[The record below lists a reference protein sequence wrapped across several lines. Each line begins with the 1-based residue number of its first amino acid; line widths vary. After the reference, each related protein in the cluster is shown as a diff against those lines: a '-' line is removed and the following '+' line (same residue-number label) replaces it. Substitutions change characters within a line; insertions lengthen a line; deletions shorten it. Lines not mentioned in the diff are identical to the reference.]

1 MAQDL
6 SGLRAVVL
14 KALDDLKAVDVTV
27 LDVAAL
33 TSLTSL
39 MVVATGTSNRHVRAI
54 ADAARDAAKAAGYP
68 VLGVEGEAGAE
79 WVLVDLVDLVLHVML
94 PATRAL
100 YRLEDLW
107 SARPGRS
114 EAPAQSEQA
123 GDGA

>member
-1 MAQDL
+1 MAQNL
-6 SGLRAVVL
+6 SGLKAVVL

-27 LDVAAL
+27 LDVGAL
-33 TSLTSL
+33 TNLTSF

-54 ADAARDAAKAAGYP
+54 ADAARDAAKEAGYT

-107 SARPGRS
+107 SARPG
-114 EAPAQSEQA
+114 QA
-123 GDGA
+123 RAGQVGDGA

>member
-6 SGLRAVVL
+6 AGLRSAVL
-14 KALDDLKAVDVTV
+14 KALDDLKAIDVAV
-27 LDVAAL
+27 LDVSAL
-33 TSLTSL
+33 TNLTSI
-39 MVVATGTSNRHVRAI
+39 MVVATGTSNRHVRAV
-54 ADAARDAAKAAGYP
+54 AEAARDAAKAAGYP

-107 SARPGRS
+107 STRPGQVSTEHR
-114 EAPAQSEQA
+114 
-123 GDGA
+123 GNGA

>member
-27 LDVAAL
+27 LDVSAL

-54 ADAARDAAKAAGYP
+54 AEAARDAAKAAGYN

-107 SARPGRS
+107 SARPG
-114 EAPAQSEQA
+114 QA
-123 GDGA
+123 RAGRVGDGA

>member
-27 LDVAAL
+27 LDVSAL

-54 ADAARDAAKAAGYP
+54 AEAARDAAKAAGYN

-107 SARPGRS
+107 SARPGQGRTG
-114 EAPAQSEQA
+114 QV

>member
-27 LDVAAL
+27 LDVTAL

-54 ADAARDAAKAAGYP
+54 ADAARDAAKAAGYT

-114 EAPAQSEQA
+114 GAPTQSEQA

>member
-6 SGLRAVVL
+6 AGLKAVVL

-27 LDVAAL
+27 LDVSAL
-33 TSLTSL
+33 TSMTSL
-39 MVVATGTSNRHVRAI
+39 MVVATGTSNRHVRAL
-54 ADAARDAAKAAGYP
+54 ADTARDAAKAAGYE

-107 SARPGRS
+107 SARPG
-114 EAPAQSEQA
+114 QA
-123 GDGA
+123 RVGQVGDGA

>member
-6 SGLRAVVL
+6 AGLKAVVL
-14 KALDDLKAVDVTV
+14 KALDDLKAVDVTS
-27 LDVAAL
+27 LDVSAL
-33 TSLTSL
+33 TSMTSL
-39 MVVATGTSNRHVRAI
+39 MVVATGTSNRHVRAL
-54 ADAARDAAKAAGYP
+54 ADTARDAAKAAGYE

-107 SARPGRS
+107 SARPS
-114 EAPAQSEQA
+114 QA
-123 GDGA
+123 RVGQVGDGA

>member
-6 SGLRAVVL
+6 AGLKAVVL

-27 LDVAAL
+27 LDVSAL
-33 TSLTSL
+33 TSMTSL
-39 MVVATGTSNRHVRAI
+39 MVVATGTSNRHVRAL
-54 ADAARDAAKAAGYP
+54 ADTARDAAKAAGYD

-107 SARPGRS
+107 SARPG
-114 EAPAQSEQA
+114 QA
-123 GDGA
+123 RAGQVGDGA

>member
-6 SGLRAVVL
+6 SGLKAVVL

-27 LDVAAL
+27 LDVASL

-68 VLGVEGEAGAE
+68 VLGVEGEASAE

-107 SARPGRS
+107 SARPG
-114 EAPAQSEQA
+114 QA
-123 GDGA
+123 RVGQASDGV

>member
-6 SGLRAVVL
+6 AGLQAVVL
-14 KALDDLKAVDVTV
+14 KALEDLKAVDVSV
-27 LDVAAL
+27 LDVSAL
-33 TSLTSL
+33 TTMTSV
-39 MVVATGTSNRHVRAI
+39 MVVATGTSNRHVRAL
-54 ADAARDAAKAAGYP
+54 AEAARDAAKAAGYP

-107 SARPGRS
+107 SVRPGQGRV
-114 EAPAQSEQA
+114 EQA

>member
-6 SGLRAVVL
+6 SGLKAVVL

-27 LDVAAL
+27 LDVTAL

-54 ADAARDAAKAAGYP
+54 AEAARDAAKEAGYT

-100 YRLEDLW
+100 YRMEDLW
-107 SARPGRS
+107 SARPG
-114 EAPAQSEQA
+114 QA
-123 GDGA
+123 RAGQVGPGA

>member
-6 SGLRAVVL
+6 SGLKAVVL

-54 ADAARDAAKAAGYP
+54 ADAARDAAKAAGYD
-68 VLGVEGEAGAE
+68 VLGVEGETGAE

-94 PATRAL
+94 PATRTL

-107 SARPGRS
+107 SARPRRS
-114 EAPAQSEQA
+114 EAPTASEHT

>member
-6 SGLRAVVL
+6 SGLKAVVL

-54 ADAARDAAKAAGYP
+54 ADAARDAAKEAGYP

-107 SARPGRS
+107 SARPGQARS
-114 EAPAQSEQA
+114 GQV

>member
-6 SGLRAVVL
+6 AGLKAAVL
-14 KALDDLKAVDVTV
+14 KALDDLKAIDVTV
-27 LDVAAL
+27 LDVSAL

-54 ADAARDAAKAAGYP
+54 AEAARDAAKTAGYP

-79 WVLVDLVDLVLHVML
+79 WVLVDLVELVLHVML

-107 SARPGRS
+107 SARPGRG
-114 EAPAQSEQA
+114 ETPTQSERT
-123 GDGA
+123 GDSA

>member
-6 SGLRAVVL
+6 SGLKAVVL

-27 LDVAAL
+27 LDVTAL

-54 ADAARDAAKAAGYP
+54 AEAARDAAKEAGYT

-107 SARPGRS
+107 SARPG
-114 EAPAQSEQA
+114 QA
-123 GDGA
+123 RAGQVGDGA

>member
-27 LDVAAL
+27 LDVSDL

-54 ADAARDAAKAAGYP
+54 AEAARDAAKAAGYT
-68 VLGVEGEAGAE
+68 VLGVEGEASAE

-114 EAPAQSEQA
+114 GVPTQSEQA

>member
-6 SGLRAVVL
+6 AGLQAVVL
-14 KALDDLKAVDVTV
+14 KALEDLKAVDVTV
-27 LDVAAL
+27 LDVSAL
-33 TSLTSL
+33 TNLTSR
-39 MVVATGTSNRHVRAI
+39 MVVVTGTSNRHVRAL
-54 ADAARDAAKAAGYP
+54 AEAARDAAKTAGYP

-107 SARPGRS
+107 SARPGQTR
-114 EAPAQSEQA
+114 AGQA
-123 GDGA
+123 ADGA